1 MTLKNKLLI
10 AFVGLALVAVLI
22 TAGVFVY
29 KSVFSEEV
37 RGRVMVVQQN
47 AEVKR
52 LALVKIFAVS
62 SRDAEAWK
70 ASVINAYRKILDDQY
85 EYTIKSS
92 MERRAIVSEE
102 DSSIARIEKLLSSAS
117 ECRDSAREFWI
128 VDPNQPSKKRRF
140 FELMVMPGFPSVS
153 KVEQEALDSRWDKC
167 YETLRNSV
175 VPELEIAYANAV
187 SRKAAEL
194 KRHDAEVSDKLAEF
208 SAARS
213 RFLSHEYLTE
223 IPQSVKKV
231 YAGISDD
238 NGDFSI
244 RLPIGDYYLVARG
257 KRLVFDS
264 NEYYY
269 WVRPVSVP
277 SDESVRCLMG
287 NNNMLGAS
295 DKNLW
300 TDLEELIQSQNEK
313 K

>member
-1 MTLKNKLLI
+1 
-10 AFVGLALVAVLI
+10 
-22 TAGVFVY
+22 
-29 KSVFSEEV
+29 
-37 RGRVMVVQQN
+37 MVVQQN

-62 SRDAEAWK
+62 SRDAEDWK
-70 ASVINAYRKILDDQY
+70 ASVIRAYRRILDDQY
-85 EYTIKSS
+85 EYTIKNSV
-92 MERRAIVSEE
+92 ERRAIVSEE

-277 SDESVRCLMG
+277 SDESMRCLMG

>member
-1 MTLKNKLLI
+1 MKNKLPILFI
-10 AFVGLALVAVLI
+10 GVALVAGLLA
-22 TAGVFVY
+22 AGFYFY
-29 KSVFSEEV
+29 KSIFSEEV

-70 ASVINAYRKILDDQY
+70 LSVINGYRRVVDDWSDY
-85 EYTIKSS
+85 ANKST
-92 MERRAIVSEE
+92 MDRRAIERE
-102 DSSIARIEKLLSSAS
+102 NDSSIARVEKILSAAY

-140 FELMVMPGFPSVS
+140 FEIMVMPGFPSV
-153 KVEQEALDSRWDKC
+153 KQIEQEALASRWDKC
-167 YETLRNSV
+167 YESLRNSV
-175 VPELEIAYANAV
+175 VPELELAHARAI
-187 SRKAAEL
+187 SRKALEL
-194 KRHDAEVSDKLAEF
+194 KRHDAEVVEKLEEF
-208 SAARS
+208 RAARS

-223 IPQSVKKV
+223 IPKSVKKV
-231 YAGISDD
+231 HSGISDD

-244 RLPIGDYYLVARG
+244 RLPVGDYYLVARSH
-257 KRLVFDS
+257 RRVFDS

-277 SDESVRCLMG
+277 SDESMRCLMG
-287 NNNMLGAS
+287 NNNMLGS
-295 DKNLW
+295 TDKNLW
-300 TDLEELIQSQNEK
+300 TDLKELIESQAEK